1 MDKAYILSSL
11 DTILKT
17 LREDRGHISFDDLK
31 NRLNSNGL
39 VIDADNLNKLL
50 DIMELDLYIN
60 KPYKENYAI
69 TGAGIMFLEYHQ
81 GYEKKRTADES
92 DKERIS
98 DLEKTS
104 NEILV
109 KTYLLAIIVAIGAV
123 LAGIYYFLEIQKDLN
138 CYFWFQHV

>member
-1 MDKAYILSSL
+1 
-11 DTILKT
+11 
-17 LREDRGHISFDDLK
+17 
-31 NRLNSNGL
+31 
-39 VIDADNLNKLL
+39 
-50 DIMELDLYIN
+50 
-60 KPYKENYAI
+60 
-69 TGAGIMFLEYHQ
+69 MFLEYHQ